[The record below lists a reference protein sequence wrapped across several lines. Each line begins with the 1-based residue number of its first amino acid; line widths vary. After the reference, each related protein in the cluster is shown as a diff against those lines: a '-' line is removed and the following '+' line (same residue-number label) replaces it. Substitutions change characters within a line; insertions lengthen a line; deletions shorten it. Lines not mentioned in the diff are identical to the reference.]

1 MSAFRVKNLSR
12 AGLIPTPL
20 FELAPDRAIMKH
32 TAEQLNL
39 FEIEAED
46 SEAIYGADIP
56 FLVVETTLT
65 PTLTM
70 TASGESKVGRRPI
83 PLATPIPSG
92 F

>member
-1 MSAFRVKNLSR
+1 
-12 AGLIPTPL
+12 
-20 FELAPDRAIMKH
+20 MKF

-70 TASGESKVGRRPI
+70 TANVTAETHGLLRPK
-83 PLATPIPSG
+83 
-92 F
+92 

>member
-1 MSAFRVKNLSR
+1 
-12 AGLIPTPL
+12 
-20 FELAPDRAIMKH
+20 MKF

-65 PTLTM
+65 M
-70 TASGESKVGRRPI
+70 TASGESKVGTHTQSTSSPH
-83 PLATPIPSG
+83 S
-92 F
+92 